1 MEWIKTTLVGKGVI
15 SEEEVNLLTL
25 VDSIDETIEII
36 AEHYMNTY
44 SSKAHAKL
52 YFKGSSHMDINTIS
66 ATLINNSLPIIAAFN
81 LLIHIFCG
89 LGIAK
94 DIPKVLDRRLTTILL
109 PKIFG
114 F

>member
-1 MEWIKTTLVGKGVI
+1 
-15 SEEEVNLLTL
+15 
-25 VDSIDETIEII
+25 
-36 AEHYMNTY
+36 
-44 SSKAHAKL
+44 
-52 YFKGSSHMDINTIS
+52 MDINTIS